1 VEAAA
6 ADCQILA
13 CKEIKITIQIFQ
25 GKIMHLKGESQKIL
39 EYFLG
44 SWKINSVLSVGP
56 LMGFYI
62 YLFRSS

>member
-1 VEAAA
+1 
-6 ADCQILA
+6 
-13 CKEIKITIQIFQ
+13 
-25 GKIMHLKGESQKIL
+25 MHLKGESQKIL

-62 YLFRSS
+62 YLFRKIKKLHVNIFL